1 MNQLVYLRTFLDAYR
16 SGSLTRAANRLGIT
30 QPAASA
36 HIQSLESSFG
46 KALFN
51 RVARGVLPTAAA
63 DDLARAIA
71 PHLDALDSSLEV
83 LKLRSG
89 TMQGTLHI
97 AGPAEFVSAQLLQT
111 VVPLQMDGIK
121 FRFQTGN
128 RERIRSLLD
137 EGAVDLA
144 VTTSAPD
151 KATHGFAEI
160 GRERLLLVAAPDIR
174 QQIRGRTLTAALLGD
189 LPCLAYDEHLPLVRE
204 FIQAVFGE
212 TPLYQAVI
220 TAPDLRL
227 LANAVAAGAG
237 WSVLPDYLT
246 ADYLA
251 AGRMVELP
259 TVRPGPENL
268 LYLVWNKGALR
279 HPRIAYV
286 RDHIVASAARL
297 RAESGS
303 NA

>member
-36 HIQSLESSFG
+36 HIQSLEASFG

-51 RVARGVLPTAAA
+51 RVARGVSPTAAA

-71 PHLDALDSSLEV
+71 PHLDALETSLDG

-89 TMQGTLHI
+89 NLQGTIHI
-97 AGPAEFVSAQLLQT
+97 AGPAEFLSVQLVPAL
-111 VVPLQMDGIK
+111 VPLQTDGLK
-121 FRFQTGN
+121 FRLQTGN
-128 RERIRSLLD
+128 RERVRALLD
-137 EGAVDLA
+137 EGTVDLA

-151 KATHGFAEI
+151 EATHGYAEI
-160 GRERLLLVAAPDIR
+160 GRERLLLVAAPEIS
-174 QQIRGRTLTAALLGD
+174 QQIRGRSLDAAFLGK
-189 LPCLAYDEHLPLVRE
+189 LPCLAYDEHVPLVRE

-212 TPLYQAVI
+212 TPVYQAVM

-237 WSVLPDYLT
+237 WSVLPDYLA

-251 AGRMVELP
+251 DGRMVELP
-259 TVRPGPENL
+259 TIRPGPENL
-268 LYLVWNKGALR
+268 LYLVWNKGASR

-286 RDHIVASAARL
+286 RDHIIASAA
-297 RAESGS
+297 
-303 NA
+303 